1 MNGCQRRHYLPSGG
15 QSVEMPRSTVRAS
28 YAAIVIAI
36 AWFWLFAEPALA
48 KIMFSFDLDSLVY
61 MSSEIVEVDVT
72 DTRIENWMNIVSGK
86 VIKTY
91 AGKNKANE
99 QITVGLSAY
108 SKRDSKAFGK
118 GDHLILF
125 LEPAPPREQFRSF
138 KYWPV
143 PSGLKLIEGQKV
155 TGVYQENNPGVYVPS
170 IDDGRLE
177 QFKLKLIQSI
187 AYTEAFRKD
196 FDRNKS
202 NTKWLLARLGERKQV
217 ENANGDRLATMLCQA
232 LAASHDQEAISKA
245 KAMRTNH
252 NERQIL
258 EQK

>member
-1 MNGCQRRHYLPSGG
+1 
-15 QSVEMPRSTVRAS
+15 MPRSTGRAS

-36 AWFWLFAEPALA
+36 AGFWLFAEPVLA

-61 MSSEIVEVDVT
+61 MSSEIIEVGVT
-72 DTRIENWMNIVSGK
+72 DARLENWMNIVSGK
-86 VIKTY
+86 VLRTY
-91 AGKNKANE
+91 VGKDKANE

-108 SKRDSKAFGK
+108 SKRDGKAFGK
-118 GDHLILF
+118 GDRLILF
-125 LEPAPPREQFRSF
+125 LEPAPAREQFHSF

-143 PSGLKLIEGQKV
+143 PSGLKLIEGEKV

-177 QFKLKLIQSI
+177 QFKIKLLQSI
-187 AYTEAFRKD
+187 ADTEAFRKA
-196 FDRNKS
+196 FEANKS

-217 ENANGDRLATMLCQA
+217 ENANGDKLATMLCQA
-232 LAASHDQEAISKA
+232 LAATHDQEAIGKA
-245 KAMRTNH
+245 KARRTNYQ
-252 NERQIL
+252 ERQIL